1 MTRRDEPAGA
11 GPAPVTGPG
20 AGGDGD
26 AQVTATGDVAAVV
39 PAAGRSVRFGGG
51 VNKVFRDLA
60 GRPVL
65 ARSLAALAAAGVRR
79 AVVALRPEDRP
90 LWGEEVAPG
99 LPPDLEVDLVA
110 GGAEREDSVY
120 AALARLAEGLRPP
133 RWVLV
138 HDAARPLARPELVR
152 RVLEAT
158 RRHGAA
164 VPAVP
169 LGDTIKEVAAERG
182 GDGDRVVEWVV
193 ATLPRHRLRAVQTPQ
208 GFAFDR
214 LWEAHQEARRRGWRG
229 FTDDAAL
236 LERLGVP
243 VAVVPGDPANMKL
256 TWPEDVAVAE
266 HRLAAGDAEAGGATP
281 VAAGP
286 AGGGAAAAGAAAGGP
301 GPAAAT
307 AGMPVARE
315 TAKPPA
321 GIAVAGAAAPG
332 CGGAAPSRAVPGAET
347 PPAPAAGT
355 AAGPA
360 HGAKGFLPP
369 FRIGIGYDVHRI
381 AAAAGRPLIL
391 GGVTIPGAPGL
402 DGHSDADV
410 VLHAAMDALLG
421 AAGLPDIG
429 HWFPPGDPRWAGAAS
444 SLLAAEV
451 VALLRRHGW
460 EPAQVDVTVV
470 AEAPRLAPHVEAMR
484 RSVAAAL
491 GLPAGAVGIKA
502 TTNEG
507 LGFVG
512 RREGIAALAVAL
524 IVACP

>member
-20 AGGDGD
+20 AGGDGA
-26 AQVTATGDVAAVV
+26 AQVAATGDVAAVV

-90 LWGEEVAPG
+90 LWEEEVAPG
-99 LPPDLEVDLVA
+99 LPPDLEVDLVE

-138 HDAARPLARPELVR
+138 HDAARPLARPELIR
-152 RVLEAT
+152 RVLEAA

-182 GDGDRVVEWVV
+182 GDGDRVVQWVV

-286 AGGGAAAAGAAAGGP
+286 VGGGAAAAGAAAGPAPGP
-301 GPAAAT
+301 G
-307 AGMPVARE
+307 GL
-315 TAKPPA
+315 
-321 GIAVAGAAAPG
+321 
-332 CGGAAPSRAVPGAET
+332 
-347 PPAPAAGT
+347 
-355 AAGPA
+355 
-360 HGAKGFLPP
+360 LPP
-369 FRIGIGYDVHRI
+369 FRVGIGYDVHRI

-444 SLLAAEV
+444 SRLAAEV

-460 EPAQVDVTVV
+460 EPAQVDVSVV

-507 LGFVG
+507 LGFAG

-524 IVACP
+524 IVACR